1 MATFEK
7 EFVQS
12 YGSLEKFAK
21 EDGCYKIYESDGNYH
36 AVRKP
41 ADEQG
46 ILTSPYVKN
55 PRLVW
60 EKNST

>member
-7 EFVQS
+7 DFVKE
-12 YGSLEKFAK
+12 YGSLDKFAR
-21 EDGCYKIYESDGNYH
+21 EDGCYKIYESDSNYH
-36 AVRKP
+36 TVRKA

-46 ILTSPYVKN
+46 ILNSPYVKN

-60 EKNST
+60 SK

>member
-7 EFVQS
+7 DIVKI
-12 YGSLEKFAK
+12 YGSLEKFA
-21 EDGCYKIYESDGNYH
+21 EVDGCYKIYESDTNYH
-36 AVRKP
+36 VVRKP

-46 ILTSPYVKN
+46 ILNSRYVKN

-60 EKNST
+60 KK